1 MKPPLI
7 LLTFL
12 SAATLLLGR
21 PVNPDP
27 AALPGSARPA
37 ADPAKS
43 PRRMLEKGMPGE
55 TIIQLIGRPVEI
67 APLVHDEVIA
77 EKWTYRRLVDERTVQ
92 EAATDYTIP
101 AFIGFTA
108 SGPEIGTATQLG
120 FHLKHVKTYQVT
132 SLLMVDGKLVVAKQW
147 REENQTYVN

>member
-1 MKPPLI
+1 
-7 LLTFL
+7 
-12 SAATLLLGR
+12 
-21 PVNPDP
+21 
-27 AALPGSARPA
+27 
-37 ADPAKS
+37 
-43 PRRMLEKGMPGE
+43 MLDKGMSAE
-55 TIIQLIGRPVEI
+55 TIIQLIGRPLEI
-67 APLVHDEVIA
+67 APLVHDEVVA

-101 AFIGFTA
+101 AFIGFSA

-132 SLLMVDGKLVVAKQW
+132 SLLMVDGKLVLAKQW